1 MADDRHRIFRAAVEL
16 PDDEIDLGRA
26 ALAIAQEEYP
36 TLDIQTYLERLDQLA
51 ATVRDRSA
59 GENTPYRLIASLNYV
74 LFTQEGYRGNRD
86 DYYDPKN
93 SFLNDVIE
101 RRIGIPIA
109 LSVLYMEVARRADL
123 RLHGVGFPGHFL
135 VKYAGDEGEIV
146 PEIVT
151 DPFDKG
157 EVRTTE
163 ELQKMLDRLY
173 GGKVR
178 LQPEFLSRVS
188 NRQIVQRMLA
198 NLKAI
203 YMRQE
208 NFLKAVSV
216 VERLVIL
223 DPISADEIR
232 DRGLLYLK
240 LERFPEAVDDLETY
254 LRLMPDAA
262 DAEEILEQVLALK
275 ERPAQVH

>member
-1 MADDRHRIFRAAVEL
+1 MAEERHRIFRAAVEL

-51 ATVRDRSA
+51 AVVRDRSA
-59 GENTPYRLIASLNYV
+59 GENSPYRLIASLNYV

-86 DYYDPKN
+86 DYYDPRN
-93 SFLNDVIE
+93 SFLNEVIE

-135 VKYAGDEGEIV
+135 VKYTGDEGEIV
-146 PEIVT
+146 V

-163 ELQKMLDRLY
+163 ELQEMLDRLY

-188 NRQIVQRMLA
+188 NRQIVQRILA

-203 YMRQE
+203 YVREE
-208 NFLKAVSV
+208 NFHKAVSV
-216 VERLVIL
+216 VELLVIL

-240 LERFPEAVDDLETY
+240 HERFSEAVDDLETY
-254 LRLMPDAA
+254 LRLAPDAA
-262 DAEEILEQVLALK
+262 DAEEILEKVLALK

>member
-1 MADDRHRIFRAAVEL
+1 MAEDRHKIFRAAL
-16 PDDEIDLGRA
+16 AHPDDEIDLGRA
-26 ALAIAQEEYP
+26 ALAIAREEYP
-36 TLDIQTYLERLDQLA
+36 SLQVEFCLARLEQLA

-59 GENTPYRLIASLNYV
+59 GENTPYRLIAALNHV

-86 DYYDPKN
+86 DYYDPRN
-93 SFLNDVIE
+93 SFLNEVIE
-101 RRIGIPIA
+101 RRIGIPIT
-109 LSVLYMEVARRADL
+109 LSVLYMEIARRVGL
-123 RLHGVGFPGHFL
+123 KLYGIGFPGHFL
-135 VKYAGDEGEIV
+135 VKYAGAEGEIV
-146 PEIVT
+146 QEIVI
-151 DPFDKG
+151 DPFAKG

-163 ELQKMLDRLY
+163 ELQEMLDRLY

-188 NRQIVQRMLA
+188 NRQIVQRMFA

-203 YMRQE
+203 YMREE
-208 NFLKAVSV
+208 NFIKAVSV

-223 DPISADEIR
+223 DPISADETR

-240 LERFPEAVDDLETY
+240 LERVSEAVDDLETY

-262 DAEEILEQVLALK
+262 DAEDILEQLQALK
-275 ERPAQVH
+275 KRPAQVH

>member
-1 MADDRHRIFRAAVEL
+1 MAEERHRIFRVAVEL

-26 ALAIAQEEYP
+26 ALAIAQAEYP
-36 TLDIQTYLERLDQLA
+36 SLQIETYLGRLEQLA
-51 ATVRDRSA
+51 SIVRDRSA
-59 GENTPYRLIASLNYV
+59 GENSPYRLIASLNYV
-74 LFTQEGYRGNRD
+74 LFSQEGYRGNRD

-146 PEIVT
+146 V

-163 ELQKMLDRLY
+163 ELQEMLDRLY
-173 GGKVR
+173 GGKFR

-203 YMRQE
+203 YVREE
-208 NFLKAVSV
+208 NFHKAVSV

-240 LERFPEAVDDLETY
+240 LERFSEAVDDLETY
-254 LRLMPDAA
+254 LRLMSAAA
-262 DAEEILEQVLALK
+262 DAEEILEQVLGLK
-275 ERPAQVH
+275 KRPEQVH

>member
-1 MADDRHRIFRAAVEL
+1 MAEERHRIFRAAVKL

-36 TLDIQTYLERLDQLA
+36 TLDIQTYLDRLDQLA
-51 ATVRDRSA
+51 AVVRDRSA
-59 GENTPYRLIASLNYV
+59 GENSPYRLIASLNYV

-86 DYYDPKN
+86 DYYNPKN
-93 SFLNDVIE
+93 SFLNDVIG

-146 PEIVT
+146 V

-163 ELQKMLDRLY
+163 ELQEMLDRLY
-173 GGKVR
+173 GGRVR

-198 NLKAI
+198 NLKGI
-203 YMRQE
+203 YIREE

-216 VERLVIL
+216 VECLVIL
-223 DPISADEIR
+223 DPISAEEVR

-240 LERFPEAVDDLETY
+240 LERFSEAVDDLETY
-254 LRLMPDAA
+254 IRLMPDAA

-275 ERPAQVH
+275 KRPAQVH

>member
-1 MADDRHRIFRAAVEL
+1 MAEERHRIFRAAVEL
-16 PDDEIDLGRA
+16 LDDEIDLGRA

-36 TLDIQTYLERLDQLA
+36 TLDIQNYLERLDQLA
-51 ATVRDRSA
+51 AVVRDRSA
-59 GENTPYRLIASLNYV
+59 GENSPYRLIASLNYV

-93 SFLNDVIE
+93 SFLNDIIE

-123 RLHGVGFPGHFL
+123 RLLGVGFPGHFL

-146 PEIVT
+146 V

-163 ELQKMLDRLY
+163 ELQEMLDRLY

-203 YMRQE
+203 YIREE

-216 VERLVIL
+216 VERLVIM

-240 LERFPEAVDDLETY
+240 LERFSEVVDDLETY
-254 LRLMPDAA
+254 LRLAPDAA

-275 ERPAQVH
+275 KRPTQMH

>member
-1 MADDRHRIFRAAVEL
+1 MAEERHRIFRAAVEL
-16 PDDEIDLGRA
+16 PDDEIDIGRA
-26 ALAIAQEEYP
+26 ALAIALEEYP
-36 TLDIQTYLERLDQLA
+36 TLDIQSDRDRLDQLA
-51 ATVRDRSA
+51 AVVRDRSA
-59 GENTPYRLIASLNYV
+59 GEKGPYRLIACLNFV

-86 DYYDPKN
+86 DYYDPRN
-93 SFLNDVIE
+93 SFLNDVIG
-101 RRIGIPIA
+101 RGIGIPIA
-109 LSVLYMEVARRADL
+109 LSVLYMEVAHRAGL

-146 PEIVT
+146 V

-163 ELQKMLDRLY
+163 ELQEMLDRLY

-203 YMRQE
+203 YVREE

-240 LERFPEAVDDLETY
+240 LERFSEAVDDLETY
-254 LRLMPDAA
+254 LRLAPEAA
-262 DAEEILEQVLALK
+262 DAEEILEQVQTLK
-275 ERPAQVH
+275 KRPAQVH

>member
-1 MADDRHRIFRAAVEL
+1 MAEERHRIFRVAVEL

-26 ALAIAQEEYP
+26 ALAIAQAEYP
-36 TLDIQTYLERLDQLA
+36 SLQIETYLGRLEQLA
-51 ATVRDRSA
+51 SIVRDRSA
-59 GENTPYRLIASLNYV
+59 GENSPYRMIASLNYV
-74 LFTQEGYRGNRD
+74 LFSQEGYRGNRD

-146 PEIVT
+146 V

-163 ELQKMLDRLY
+163 ELQEMLDRLY
-173 GGKVR
+173 GGKFR

-203 YMRQE
+203 YVREE
-208 NFLKAVSV
+208 NFHKAVSV

-223 DPISADEIR
+223 D
-232 DRGLLYLK
+232 
-240 LERFPEAVDDLETY
+240 
-254 LRLMPDAA
+254 
-262 DAEEILEQVLALK
+262 
-275 ERPAQVH
+275 

>member
-1 MADDRHRIFRAAVEL
+1 MAEDRHKIFRAAVAL

-36 TLDIQTYLERLDQLA
+36 NLQVEFCLARLEQLA

-59 GENTPYRLIASLNYV
+59 GENTPYRLIAALNHV

-86 DYYDPKN
+86 DYYDPSN
-93 SFLNDVIE
+93 SFLNEVIE
-101 RRIGIPIA
+101 RRMGIPIT
-109 LSVLYMEVARRADL
+109 LSVLYMEIARRVGL
-123 RLHGVGFPGHFL
+123 KLYGIGFPGHFL
-135 VKYAGDEGEIV
+135 VKYAGAEGEIV
-146 PEIVT
+146 QDIVI
-151 DPFDKG
+151 DPFAKG

-163 ELQKMLDRLY
+163 ELQEMLDRLY

-203 YMRQE
+203 YMREE
-208 NFLKAVSV
+208 NFIKAVSV

-240 LERFPEAVDDLETY
+240 LERVSEAVDDLETY
-254 LRLMPDAA
+254 LRLFPDAA
-262 DAEEILEQVLALK
+262 DAEEILDQLENLK
-275 ERPAQVH
+275 KRPAQVH

>member
-1 MADDRHRIFRAAVEL
+1 MPRHKIFREAVEL

-36 TLDIQTYLERLDQLA
+36 TIDIQTYLERLDQLA
-51 ATVRDRSA
+51 AVVRDRSS
-59 GENTPYRLIASLNYV
+59 GENSPYRLIASLNYV
-74 LFTQEGYRGNRD
+74 LFTQEGYRGNHD

-123 RLHGVGFPGHFL
+123 GLHGVGFPGHFL

-146 PEIVT
+146 PEIVI

-163 ELQKMLDRLY
+163 ELQEMLDRLY

-178 LQPEFLSRVS
+178 LQPEFLSRLS
-188 NRQIVQRMLA
+188 NKQIIQRMLA

-203 YMRQE
+203 YVREE

-223 DPISADEIR
+223 DPASAQEIR

-240 LERFPEAVDDLETY
+240 LECFQQAVDDLETY
-254 LRLMPDAA
+254 LRLAPDNP
-262 DAEEILEQVLALK
+262 DAEEVREQVVALK
-275 ERPAQVH
+275 KGAARLH

>member
-1 MADDRHRIFRAAVEL
+1 MSNDGHKIFRAAVEL

-26 ALAIAQEEYP
+26 ALVIAQAEYP
-36 TLDIQTYLERLDQLA
+36 SLQVETYLARLDQIA
-51 ATVRDRSA
+51 AVVRDRSA
-59 GENTPYRLIASLNYV
+59 GENSPYRLIASLNHV

-101 RRIGIPIA
+101 RRIGIQIA
-109 LSVLYMEVARRADL
+109 LSVFYMEIARRADL
-123 RLHGVGFPGHFL
+123 RLHGIGFPGHFL
-135 VKYAGDEGEIV
+135 VKYSGNEEEIV
-146 PEIVT
+146 I

-163 ELQKMLDRLY
+163 ELQEMLDRLY

-178 LQPEFLSRVS
+178 LQPEFLSRIS
-188 NRQIVQRMLA
+188 NKQIIQRMLA

-203 YMRQE
+203 YRRQE

-240 LERFPEAVDDLETY
+240 LERASEAVDDLETY
-254 LRLMPDAA
+254 LRLASDAA
-262 DAEEILEQVLALK
+262 DAEEILEQVLAHK
-275 ERPAQVH
+275 NRPAQVH

>member
-1 MADDRHRIFRAAVEL
+1 MAEERHRIFRAAVDL

-36 TLDIQTYLERLDQLA
+36 TLDIQTYLERLNQLA
-51 ATVRDRSA
+51 AVVRDRSA
-59 GENTPYRLIASLNYV
+59 GENSPYRLIASLNYV

-86 DYYDPKN
+86 DYYDSRN
-93 SFLNDVIE
+93 SFLNEVIE

-109 LSVLYMEVARRADL
+109 LSVLYMEVARRAGL

-135 VKYAGDEGEIV
+135 IKYTGEEGEIV
-146 PEIVT
+146 V

-163 ELQKMLDRLY
+163 ELQEMLDRLY

-178 LQPEFLSRVS
+178 LQPVFLSRVS
-188 NRQIVQRMLA
+188 NRQIVQRILA

-203 YMRQE
+203 YVREE
-208 NFLKAVSV
+208 NFHKAVSV

-240 LERFPEAVDDLETY
+240 LERFSEAIDDLETY
-254 LRLMPDAA
+254 LRLAPDAA
-262 DAEEILEQVLALK
+262 DAEEILEQVETLK
-275 ERPAQVH
+275 ERPARVH

>member
-1 MADDRHRIFRAAVEL
+1 MADDRHRIFRASIQL

-36 TLDIQTYLERLDQLA
+36 TLDIQTYLDRLDQLA
-51 ATVRDRSA
+51 AVVRDRSA
-59 GENTPYRLIASLNYV
+59 GENSPYRLIAALNYV

-86 DYYDPKN
+86 DYYDPRN
-93 SFLNDVIE
+93 SFLNDVIG

-123 RLHGVGFPGHFL
+123 RLHGVGFPGNFL

-146 PEIVT
+146 V

-163 ELQKMLDRLY
+163 ELQEMLDRLY

-188 NRQIVQRMLA
+188 NRQIIQRMLA

-203 YMRQE
+203 HVREE

-240 LERFPEAVDDLETY
+240 LERASEAVDDLETY
-254 LRLMPDAA
+254 LRLASDAA

-275 ERPAQVH
+275 KRPAQVH

>member
-1 MADDRHRIFRAAVEL
+1 MAEERHRIFRAAVEL
-16 PDDEIDLGRA
+16 LDDEIDLGRA

-36 TLDIQTYLERLDQLA
+36 TLDIQNYLERLDQLA
-51 ATVRDRSA
+51 AVVRDRSA
-59 GENTPYRLIASLNYV
+59 GENSPYRLIASLNYV

-93 SFLNDVIE
+93 SFLNDIIE

-123 RLHGVGFPGHFL
+123 RLLGVGFPGHFL

-146 PEIVT
+146 V

-163 ELQKMLDRLY
+163 ELQEMLDRLY

-203 YMRQE
+203 YIREE
-208 NFLKAVSV
+208 NFLKAASV
-216 VERLVIL
+216 VERLVIM

-240 LERFPEAVDDLETY
+240 LERFSEVVDDLETY
-254 LRLMPDAA
+254 LRLAPDAA

-275 ERPAQVH
+275 KRPTQMH